1 MSRYST
7 ISVPE
12 EVKNALERAKGEK
25 EWGAFLLDLYAEAD
39 MARRSRAFKKLVE
52 KFSDEDLES
61 IIESSEEL
69 RESLKFR

>member
-12 EVKNALERAKGEK
+12 EVKKALEKAKGEK

>member
-12 EVKNALERAKGEK
+12 EVKKALERAKGEK

-39 MARRSRAFKKLVE
+39 IARRSSAFKKLVE

-61 IIESSEEL
+61 IIKSSEEL

>member
-12 EVKNALERAKGEK
+12 EVKKALEQAKGEK

-61 IIESSEEL
+61 IIKSSEEL